1 MMTAMA
7 QQWIEPVAAMP
18 AFASVRSH
26 GCGLEPVVFL
36 PGLLCDQALWR
47 QQVDALSDIAA
58 PMIADLTLDDTVE
71 AMARR
76 TLAVAPP
83 RFSLASLSMGGY
95 VAFEI
100 MRQAPERVTRLALID
115 TSARGDTPLRTAQ
128 RRAGIESLRRGTF
141 LGVTR
146 RLLDD
151 LVDPSHMEDQ
161 VAAEMKAMALRVG
174 KQAFL
179 RQQHA
184 IMQRPD
190 STALLPLIAVDTMI
204 VVGAGDRLTP
214 VEHAREMQTAIPHA
228 TLHVIPRCGHMP
240 ALEEPA
246 QVSALL
252 RGWLRNGAGDRQH

>member
-1 MMTAMA
+1 MGAAALRQVEHGTV
-7 QQWIEPVAAMP
+7 ETFPVP
-18 AFASVRSH
+18 GASSQEA
-26 GCGLEPVVFL
+26 LEPVVFL

-47 QQVDALSDIAA
+47 EQVDALSDIAA

-83 RFSLASLSMGGY
+83 RFSLVSLSMGGY

-100 MRQAPERVTRLALID
+100 MRQAPERVRRLALID

-128 RRAGIESLRRGTF
+128 RRAGIESLRHGAF
-141 LGVTR
+141 LGITR
-146 RLLDD
+146 KLLGE
-151 LVDPSHMEDQ
+151 LVDPSHLEDE
-161 VAAEMKAMALRVG
+161 VAASMRAMALRVG

-190 STALLPLIAVDTMI
+190 STALLREIGVETMV
-204 VVGAGDRLTP
+204 VVGAGDRVTP
-214 VEHAREMQTAIPHA
+214 VDHAREMHALIPRS
-228 TLHVIPRCGHMP
+228 TLHVIPACGHMP

-246 QVSALL
+246 QLNALL
-252 RGWLRNGAGDRQH
+252 RGWLLDGAGERRH